1 MDFVYFDYVP
11 RFTLLLMASASPYCL
26 PHDFAA

>member
-11 RFTLLLMASASPYCL
+11 RFTLLLMASASPRCL
-26 PHDFAA
+26 PDHFTA